1 MNLSNLSP
9 DRSCCVC
16 DKKLYGRSDKVF
28 CDIHCKN
35 KYHSELRKQTKT
47 ALGATNEMLLK
58 NYVILTQ
65 IFAENCDRAVVKKTA
80 LEKLQ
85 FNFNAITGIEKT
97 RYGNK
102 LKIYEFGWYYG
113 SHDDIVIL
121 RDLDQ
126 QMHFPYIYKRWER
139 FYKPLLSGVA

>member
-1 MNLSNLSP
+1 M
-9 DRSCCVC
+9 
-16 DKKLYGRSDKVF
+16 
-28 CDIHCKN
+28 
-35 KYHSELRKQTKT
+35 
-47 ALGATNEMLLK
+47 
-58 NYVILTQ
+58 ILTQ